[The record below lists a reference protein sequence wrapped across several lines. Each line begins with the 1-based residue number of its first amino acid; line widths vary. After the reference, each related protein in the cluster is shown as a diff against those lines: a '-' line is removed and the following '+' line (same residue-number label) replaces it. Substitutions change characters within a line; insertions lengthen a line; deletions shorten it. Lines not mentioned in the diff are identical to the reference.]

1 MSHTGM
7 RAETQQMQRPWVG
20 PCLVCWRTSKEA
32 LGEMPGS
39 KGREVFAEVLE
50 REGEVQV
57 SKVLVDYGKDF
68 RFYRGLTPTLFM
80 PYLLYSNLLLSTS
93 NA

>member
-1 MSHTGM
+1 
-7 RAETQQMQRPWVG
+7 
-20 PCLVCWRTSKEA
+20 
-32 LGEMPGS
+32 MPGS
-39 KGREVFAEVLE
+39 KGREVGAEVLE
-50 REGEVQV
+50 RVGEVQV

-68 RFYRGLTPTLFM
+68 RFYGGLTPTWFM